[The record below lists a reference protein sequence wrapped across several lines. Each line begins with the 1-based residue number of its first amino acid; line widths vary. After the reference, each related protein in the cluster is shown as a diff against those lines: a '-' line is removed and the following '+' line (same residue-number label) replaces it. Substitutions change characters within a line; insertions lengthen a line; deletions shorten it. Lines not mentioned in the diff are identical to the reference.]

1 MLGDFESIS
10 PTANFTA
17 YPRIFTD
24 IPYEKEIY
32 EWLSQNCNDKVKLNK
47 LLAPEIEA
55 RYKLANR
62 LLDRLGIK
70 QVLELAA
77 GYSSRGL
84 IYSKKGYKYV
94 EMDLENV
101 SKNKIQLIKAIDNI
115 NDNLHIISGNALNE
129 KDYVECKK
137 YFDEDREIAII
148 NEGLLRYLTFE
159 EKKIVATNVYNML
172 KKYNGV
178 WITCDVTPKKL
189 IQKQDECIPNY
200 NTDVS
205 TITSRNDL
213 KERFEDIEHIKS
225 FLGEIGFKHIEIH
238 KFIEMKDELKSFD
251 ILGIDKN
258 QYDEL
263 LETCIVAVMK
273 IELNNMKNY

>member
-10 PTANFTA
+10 PTAIFTA

-55 RYKLANR
+55 RYKLTNR

-70 QVLELAA
+70 QVLELAV

-94 EMDLENV
+94 EMDLDNV

-129 KDYVECKK
+129 KDYIECKK
-137 YFDEDREIAII
+137 YFNEDREIAII

-178 WITCDVTPKKL
+178 WTTCDVTPKKL
-189 IQKQDECIPNY
+189 LQKQDECIPNY

-205 TITSRNDL
+205 IITSRNDL

-225 FLGEIGFKHIEIH
+225 FFGEVGFKNIEIH

-258 QYDEL
+258 KYDEL

-273 IELNNMKNY
+273 ID

>member
-1 MLGDFESIS
+1 MDFNSM
-10 PTANFTA
+10 F
-17 YPRIFTD
+17 
-24 IPYEKEIY
+24 
-32 EWLSQNCNDKVKLNK
+32 
-47 LLAPEIEA
+47 
-55 RYKLANR
+55 
-62 LLDRLGIK
+62 G
-70 QVLELAA
+70 
-77 GYSSRGL
+77 G
-84 IYSKKGYKYV
+84 
-94 EMDLENV
+94 M
-101 SKNKIQLIKAIDNI
+101 NI
-115 NDNLHIISGNALNE
+115 NDLMNNPKVKEMTDSIKSNGANENAVLAMITNMLEDKNNAEMVERLVIGLKPSLN
-129 KDYVECKK
+129 D
-137 YFDEDREIAII
+137 
-148 NEGLLRYLTFE
+148 E

-189 IQKQDECIPNY
+189 LQKQDECIPNY

-205 TITSRNDL
+205 IITSRNDL

-225 FLGEIGFKHIEIH
+225 FFGEVGFKNIEIH

-273 IELNNMKNY
+273 ID